1 MIMIASPRGETRLW
15 LTITRNVRPMRGTK
29 QDISQRAIR
38 MPPISIRNGRN
49 SAPTGN
55 LPRAV
60 CGGYHK
66 SRSDTHLN
74 GLAEL
79 RLKPVSV
86 LQHETLGD
94 VGVGSK
100 CQKLAVSKQVRKYP
114 SKLEI
119 DGEFKFGWR
128 LHRQVG
134 RFLALEDA
142 IDVARRAMVAID
154 DVGAI

>member
-1 MIMIASPRGETRLW
+1 
-15 LTITRNVRPMRGTK
+15 MRGTK

-100 CQKLAVSKQVRKYP
+100 CQKLAVSKTSPQVP
-114 SKLEI
+114 
-119 DGEFKFGWR
+119 
-128 LHRQVG
+128 Q
-134 RFLALEDA
+134 
-142 IDVARRAMVAID
+142 
-154 DVGAI
+154 